1 MTIAMARLLSG
12 LLVRQYVACFGSGCR
27 IDRYVAFIDVL
38 NDPVLIDYK
47 GSPIPKALRLI
58 EDAIIPHHSSFEIAQ
73 QGKRDADVLREA
85 FVGGNT
91 VYTDAEN
98 LCFHSFEFGDISL
111 IRLQLLRSTTGKGQ
125 NVKSKH
131 YVLLAFEIA

>member
-1 MTIAMARLLSG
+1 M
-12 LLVRQYVACFGSGCR
+12 RQYVACFGSGGG
-27 IDRYVAFIDVL
+27 IDRYVPFIDVL
-38 NDPVLIDYK
+38 NDTVLIDYK
-47 GSPIPKALRLI
+47 RSTIPKALRFI
-58 EDAIIPHHSSFEIAQ
+58 ENAVVPDYRSFEIAQ

-91 VYTDAEN
+91 IYTDAEN
-98 LCFHSFEFGDISL
+98 LRFHSLEFGDISL
-111 IRLQLLRSTTGKGQ
+111 IRLQLLRSTTCKGQ

>member
-1 MTIAMARLLSG
+1 MRTVARLLSG
-12 LLVRQYVACFGSGCR
+12 LLVRQYVACFGSGGG

-47 GSPIPKALRLI
+47 GSTIPKALRLI
-58 EDAIIPHHSSFEIAQ
+58 EDAVIPHHSSFEIAQ

-98 LCFHSFEFGDISL
+98 LRLHSFEFGDISL
-111 IRLQLLRSTTGKGQ
+111 IRLQLFRSTTGKSQ

>member
-1 MTIAMARLLSG
+1 MTLFST
-12 LLVRQYVACFGSGCR
+12 LLVSQYVAGFGSGSG
-27 IDRYVAFIDVL
+27 IDRYTPFIDVL

-47 GSPIPKALRLI
+47 RSTIPKALRLI
-58 EDAIIPHHSSFEIAQ
+58 ENAVVPYHSSFEIAQ

-111 IRLQLLRSTTGKGQ
+111 IRLQLFRSTTGKGQ